1 MPRAYNGP
9 PMTPPT
15 ELLHLVGYVTGAA
28 LYAMLLAMVVRRSP
42 VDRLALSTAGL
53 GCIWNIGELTALGL
67 MGLGLDGPAQW
78 AHTASYAALGFLG
91 AVVVQSVA
99 RSVADAGAAGTRA
112 VARLAA
118 FVGHG
123 SAAVAAILHVA
134 AAVSN
139 GALPSSTGLV
149 IVTAGLGS
157 MVLPLIAVT
166 RRQANGARALWLAAL
181 AVFAVSALHLGRFHG
196 TNEPWATE
204 LVGHHASIP
213 LAFAIL
219 YQDYRFALA
228 DLFLKQALT
237 LLAIILVAFTAYTA
251 VEPFAGTPAGV
262 GALLACWVAT
272 AFLFPWLR
280 RRIAWFVDRVIL
292 ERANYAQLLEQLSG
306 DVQRIDWVDDVL
318 DRACVLLAPALSATS
333 VTWETGTSP
342 HSTQH
347 IDIVTTDEPRYVLTV
362 GSLAGGRRLLSDDLA
377 MLERAAVI
385 VARRIDALRLTGERY
400 ENMLRER
407 EIRALATEA
416 ELRALRAQI
425 NPHFL
430 FNALTTIGY
439 LIQNAPG
446 RAIDT
451 LIQLTTL
458 LRGSLRSEGEFT
470 TLGRE
475 LELIDCYLRIELAR
489 FEERLRVSVDVPSA
503 LRGLPI
509 PSLLVQ
515 PLVENAVKH
524 GIAGAKAGG
533 VVEIA
538 AALETAGATPVLHVR
553 IRNTGVPLH
562 ERRPSG
568 VGLRSVEQRLRNY
581 YGDDA
586 AFSLRQE
593 ADGATVAEIR
603 LPAGEDE
610 DPNVAVLSRRA
621 AG

>member
-1 MPRAYNGP
+1 MSA
-9 PMTPPT
+9 PT

-42 VDRLALSTAGL
+42 VDRLALSTASL

-67 MGLGLDGPAQW
+67 MGLGLDSSARW

-99 RSVADAGAAGTRA
+99 QSVADAALAATTRSI
-112 VARLAA
+112 ARLAA
-118 FVGHG
+118 VVGHG
-123 SAAVAAILHVA
+123 SAAVAAVMHVA
-134 AAVSN
+134 AGISGGV
-139 GALPSSTGLV
+139 LPSSSGLV
-149 IVTAGLGS
+149 VVTAGLGS

-166 RRQANGARALWLAAL
+166 RRQANSARALWLAAL

-196 TNEPWATE
+196 TNESWAME

-237 LLAIILVAFTAYTA
+237 LLAIILLAVTAYTA
-251 VEPFAGTPAGV
+251 LEPFAGTAAGV
-262 GALLACWVAT
+262 GALLACWVTT
-272 AFLFPWLR
+272 ALVFPWLR
-280 RRIAWFVDRVIL
+280 RRVAWFVDRVIL
-292 ERANYAQLLEQLSG
+292 ERANYPHLLDQLSAE
-306 DVQRIDWVDDVL
+306 VQRIDSVDRVL
-318 DRACVLLAPALSATS
+318 DQACMLLTPALSATS
-333 VTWETGTSP
+333 VTWQTGTARPSA
-342 HSTQH
+342 QDVG
-347 IDIVTTDEPRYVLTV
+347 ILTTDEPRYVLTV
-362 GSLAGGRRLLSDDLA
+362 GPLAGGRRLLSDDLA
-377 MLERAAVI
+377 MLERASVVI
-385 VARRIDALRLTGERY
+385 ARRIDALRLTGERY
-400 ENMLRER
+400 EHMLRER

-439 LIQNAPG
+439 LIQNAPA
-446 RAIDT
+446 RAVDT

-489 FEERLRVSVDVPSA
+489 FEERLRVNVNVPVA
-503 LRGLPI
+503 LRDLSI
-509 PSLLVQ
+509 PALVVQ

-524 GIAGAKAGG
+524 GIAGAIAGG
-533 VVEIA
+533 IIEIHA
-538 AALETAGATPVLHVR
+538 DQEATETTPVLR
-553 IRNTGVPLH
+553 IRVRNTGMPLG
-562 ERRPSG
+562 RRRAGG
-568 VGLRSVEQRLRNY
+568 VGLRSVETRLRNY
-581 YGDDA
+581 FGEGASFALGQD
-586 AFSLRQE
+586 
-593 ADGATVAEIR
+593 ADGATVAELR
-603 LPAGEDE
+603 LPVGEED
-610 DPNVAVLSRRA
+610 DPNLAVLSRRA
-621 AG
+621 AE